1 MKEIFETLRKINV
14 NDHTEKVRQNNIE
27 LTYLSWPCAVDEI
40 SKRYD
45 FEYRIL
51 WFDGKPWLYDENL
64 GYMVFTSV
72 TIDKI
77 TKEMWLPVMDSHNR
91 AMKDR
96 AYTVK
101 TKYKEITVEPATMF
115 DINKAI
121 MRCLT
126 KNLAMFGLGLYIYA
140 GEDLPESESQD
151 AKKDLAKEIYEIYKE
166 NKNSST
172 LLMFIN
178 SALNGKKL
186 SELPD
191 KELRNLK
198 TVIDGSINKIKQE
211 QEEFEN
217 ESIESGR
224 SAN

>member
-1 MKEIFETLRKINV
+1 MKEIM
-14 NDHTEKVRQNNIE
+14 
-27 LTYLSWPCAVDEI
+27 
-40 SKRYD
+40 
-45 FEYRIL
+45 

-72 TIDKI
+72 TIENV
-77 TKEMWLPVMDSHNR
+77 TKQMWLPVMDSHNR

-140 GEDLPESESQD
+140 GEDLPESESQESQ
-151 AKKDLAKEIYEIYKE
+151 KDLAKEIYEIYKE

-178 SALNGKKL
+178 SALKGKKL

-191 KELRNLK
+191 KELKNLK
-198 TVIDGSINKIKQE
+198 TVIDGSIKKIRQE

-224 SAN
+224 SAD